1 MRVIARAIGGILLL
15 IAVAPVLVAIAP
27 AFRDPASEQWTSSAF
42 TYVFQ
47 TYGASL
53 RLSLIV
59 SSIVVAGSLVIGVP
73 AAIAFALHPS
83 RFARTLE
90 RVVEL
95 PLALPGVSI
104 AIAVLLTWVHHRETI
119 LLLCGAIMLYTIPYV
134 VRIVGNGFDVPLHQE
149 LDDAAR
155 TLGAGRW
162 KRFRSV
168 TMSLLRGPI
177 VLAALVTFALAW
189 GEFNVSFLLATP
201 LQATFSA
208 SLYGAFTS
216 NSAEVAGAAL
226 LIFVTGALPFLIAF
240 HFAGRE
246 LVDAGQKA

>member
-1 MRVIARAIGGILLL
+1 MRAAARVVPFLFAVIAA
-15 IAVAPVLVAIAP
+15 APVLVAIAP
-27 AFRDPASEQWTSSAF
+27 AFRDPASEQWTASAF
-42 TYVFQ
+42 AYVFE

-53 RLSLIV
+53 RV
-59 SSIVVAGSLVIGVP
+59 SIMVSAVVVAGSLAIGVP
-73 AAIAFALHPS
+73 AAISFALVPS
-83 RFARTLE
+83 RLSRMLE

-104 AIAVLLTWVHHRETI
+104 AIAVLLTWVQHRESI
-119 LLLCGAIMLYTIPYV
+119 ALLCGAIMLYTIPYV
-134 VRIVGNGFDVPLHQE
+134 IRIVGNGFDVRLHNE
-149 LDDAAR
+149 LEDAAR
-155 TLGAGRW
+155 TLGAGRLT
-162 KRFRSV
+162 RFSSV
-168 TMSLLRGPI
+168 TLALLRRPMI
-177 VLAALVTFALAW
+177 LAALVTFALAW

-226 LIFVTGALPFLIAF
+226 LIFVAGALPFLVAF

-246 LVDAGQKA
+246 LSDAGQKA